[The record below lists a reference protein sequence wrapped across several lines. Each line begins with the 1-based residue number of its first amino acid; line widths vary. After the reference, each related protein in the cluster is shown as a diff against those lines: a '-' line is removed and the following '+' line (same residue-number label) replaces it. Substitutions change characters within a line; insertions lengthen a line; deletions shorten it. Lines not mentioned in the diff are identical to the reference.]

1 MKKLMFA
8 GLAAVTAALCA
19 CGDGQKN
26 QVTLNGTTDLADDEV
41 LILSYRLNPD
51 STVTDTI
58 TVTGGQFT
66 YTANIDRPR
75 QAVIFNGVPS
85 RNNYRMRNF
94 YLQPG
99 TISFVL
105 EGDNYTG
112 AEVKGSQLTFEKD
125 SLNAVFSSVYDQ
137 MRPLY
142 GRYEEANSQ
151 NDTTAMAAINNEIK
165 AYNEQ
170 LQTVRTDFIKNHPSS
185 YVSAELLSSIQS
197 SLDLEELKAL
207 YNSLSPEVQA
217 EAEATGKYIAALDN
231 LTPGKPAPAISG
243 KNQNGEEVSLA
254 DLKGKV
260 VLLDFWATWCGPCRA
275 SLPHVKELWEKYNGK
290 GMQVLAVS
298 LDRDQDAWKDYIAN
312 SGMGMENYVNIFDE
326 GGVNAE
332 GYAIQY
338 IPSKFF
344 IDREGNFVGRFDNEE
359 ELNAKLAEL
368 LGE

>member
-1 MKKLMFA
+1 M
-8 GLAAVTAALCA
+8 
-19 CGDGQKN
+19 
-26 QVTLNGTTDLADDEV
+26 
-41 LILSYRLNPD
+41 
-51 STVTDTI
+51 
-58 TVTGGQFT
+58 
-66 YTANIDRPR
+66 
-75 QAVIFNGVPS
+75 
-85 RNNYRMRNF
+85 
-94 YLQPG
+94 
-99 TISFVL
+99 
-105 EGDNYTG
+105 
-112 AEVKGSQLTFEKD
+112 
-125 SLNAVFSSVYDQ
+125 
-137 MRPLY
+137 
-142 GRYEEANSQ
+142 
-151 NDTTAMAAINNEIK
+151 
-165 AYNEQ
+165 
-170 LQTVRTDFIKNHPSS
+170 
-185 YVSAELLSSIQS
+185 
-197 SLDLEELKAL
+197 
-207 YNSLSPEVQA
+207 QA

-338 IPSKFF
+338 IPSKFI